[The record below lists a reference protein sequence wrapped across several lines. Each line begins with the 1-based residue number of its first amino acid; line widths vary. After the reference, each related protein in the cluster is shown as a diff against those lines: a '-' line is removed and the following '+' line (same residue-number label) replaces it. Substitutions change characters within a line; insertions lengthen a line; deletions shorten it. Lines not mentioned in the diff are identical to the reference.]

1 MPLRVLAGMSDCWT
15 GNVGQTIGVHKMSV
29 ARTSGKGT
37 SLIIPNLLH
46 YAGSV
51 VVIDPKGENANL
63 TAKYRAETLGQHV
76 IVLDPFN
83 VADVDDLYQGT
94 FNPLTTL
101 NALNP
106 EIVDEAASLADA
118 IVIRSKSSKDP
129 HWDDTARMLI
139 KATIL
144 LVLEYEFPENQ
155 TFTRVKELLTVGLAH
170 PASEEDAVNDIV
182 IPPSLDD
189 YIEALK
195 HSDQFNGALA
205 AAGHALRDMGDQER
219 GSVLSTTRRHLEFVS
234 SLPMQD
240 QIALSSFDPAELKT
254 SAHGTSIYLVL
265 PEYRLSGHSRW
276 LRLMI
281 TTLLNALQRG
291 TNTAGGSSKTS
302 AKNQTLFI
310 LDELATSI
318 GYLEAIERAA
328 SYIAGFGVKL

>member
-1 MPLRVLAGMSDCWT
+1 MFAPLPRHDPDYEIAFEPPLATSGWLDAGTVRAALGVDIAIPSTDILL
-15 GNVGQTIGVHKMSV
+15 GQLSSPTDQSSQCIGYGDDRHLVTIAGS
-29 ARTSGKGT
+29 RSGKGT

-76 IVLDPFN
+76 IVLDPFH

-101 NALNP
+101 NALDP

-144 LVLEYEFPENQ
+144 
-155 TFTRVKELLTVGLAH
+155 TVGLAH
-170 PASEEDAVNDIV
+170 PAADEGAVNDV
-182 IPPSLDD
+182 TIPPSLDD

-240 QIALSSFDPAELKT
+240 QIAMSSFDPNELKT
-254 SAHGTSIYLVL
+254 SLHGTTIYLVL

-291 TNTAGGSSKTS
+291 NFNWVFRSH
-302 AKNQTLFI
+302 
-310 LDELATSI
+310 
-318 GYLEAIERAA
+318 
-328 SYIAGFGVKL
+328 